1 MKTEVKALQA
11 ADRAAWQPLARGYK
25 LFDGLTH
32 HSNTA
37 VRALYDRVAVN
48 KGFIRYD
55 LSL

>member
-1 MKTEVKALQA
+1 MKIEVKALQA
-11 ADRAAWQPLARGYK
+11 ADCVAWEPLARGYK

-37 VRALYDRVAVN
+37 ARALYHRVAVN

-55 LSL
+55 LSP